1 MEKKKGIKSLLR
13 WETLLVVLLVVLWAV
28 FSLKDQ
34 SNIANGQYKKAAF
47 GLKQLI
53 PGLQPYLLYGF
64 MTLGMMMVLAMGDID
79 ISVGATGALSA
90 SVLFVLYGKFT
101 TGGMDPKLALA
112 LSIIAGLLTGTL
124 CGSINGLLITKF
136 KELFPMIITLSTM
149 LFFRGMCY
157 LLLGGNTLVYKGDD
171 VFNSIKVLSN
181 NVKIGGVK
189 FPVILFWFL
198 GFAIVFYIILHHTTN
213 GRKLF
218 AVGTNPVTS
227 RYSGIK
233 VDKIKIIVFAITGLM
248 SAITSIFY
256 VASASSG
263 SIRADAMEG
272 YEMYA
277 IAAAV
282 LGGFS
287 TDGGKGNVIGVIIS
301 MIIFGLLK
309 KGLGTVFSLVDS
321 TVNLAVGVVLILSV
335 LLPNIAKDISDAR
348 KLKAQHEAIEKEHS
362 NA

>member
-1 MEKKKGIKSLLR
+1 MEKKKGIKALFTWEMLLI
-13 WETLLVVLLVVLWAV
+13 VLLIALWAV

-34 SNIANGQYKKAAF
+34 ANIDAGQYKKAAF

-101 TGGMDPKLALA
+101 GNGMSPWTALVI
-112 LSIIAGLLTGTL
+112 SIIGCLVTGTL
-124 CGSINGLLITKF
+124 CGALNGILVTGF
-136 KELFPMIITLSTM
+136 KELFPMIITLATM

-157 LLLGGNTLVYKGDD
+157 LLLGGNTMTFKGDD
-171 VFNSIKVLSN
+171 VFNSIKALGG
-181 NVKIGGVK
+181 NVKIAGIK
-189 FPVILFWFL
+189 FPIILFWFL
-198 GFAIVFYIILHHTTN
+198 GFALIFYIILHCMTP

-218 AVGTNPVTS
+218 AVGTNSVTS
-227 RYSGIK
+227 HYSGVK
-233 VDKIKIIVFAITGLM
+233 VDRIKIVVFAITGLM
-248 SAITSIFY
+248 SAVTSIFY

-287 TDGGKGNVIGVIIS
+287 TDGGKGNVIGVVIS

-335 LLPNIAKDISDAR
+335 LLPNIVKDISTAR
-348 KLKAQHEAIEKEHS
+348 KLKAQHEAVEKEH
-362 NA
+362 A